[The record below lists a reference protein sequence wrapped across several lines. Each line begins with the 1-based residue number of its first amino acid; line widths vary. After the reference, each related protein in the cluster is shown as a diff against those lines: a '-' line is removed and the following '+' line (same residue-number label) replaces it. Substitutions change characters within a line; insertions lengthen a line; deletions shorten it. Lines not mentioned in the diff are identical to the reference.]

1 MRKARVVII
10 LSCFLVGCGLIAA
23 VNFVPLLKNAQDY
36 GRLYEW
42 IGACLIGTAVI
53 AGVLIANSIHSV
65 PSPSNETWS
74 KHRPAKERLP
84 NVHIGDMLR
93 AERQFVL
100 YGYPVSLSVLLA
112 LLMYDNQLNENDISL
127 NLSPLIEYRDENIW
141 RYFPGILMKQQREQ
155 QVKQRENIVNNV
167 MTSIGN
173 AVQSQHTTNGVQ
185 SLNLPPDSTNH
196 RQAPN
201 ELTRYKV
208 RTIIRMHLDGRRQ
221 EDIIEALDTSIGKRR
236 GIKYF
241 ETNTTVNHDHA

>member
-1 MRKARVVII
+1 MHKARIVIM
-10 LSCFLVGCGLIAA
+10 LSCFLVGGGLLAA

-42 IGACLIGTAVI
+42 IGACLIGTGVI
-53 AGVLIANSIHSV
+53 AGVLIANNIHSI
-65 PSPSNETWS
+65 PSPSRETWP
-74 KHRPAKERLP
+74 KHRPVKERLP

-100 YGYPVSLSVLLA
+100 YGYPVSLSVLLV
-112 LLMYDNQLNENDISL
+112 LLTYDNQLNEDDISQK
-127 NLSPLIEYRDENIW
+127 LSPLIEYRDENIW
-141 RYFPGILMKQQREQ
+141 RYFPGILMKHHKQQ

-167 MTSIGN
+167 MTSIEN

-241 ETNTTVNHDHA
+241 ETNTTG

>member
-1 MRKARVVII
+1 MLA
-10 LSCFLVGCGLIAA
+10 CFLVGCGLIAA
-23 VNFVPLLKNAQDY
+23 VNFVPLLKNAHDY

-42 IGACLIGTAVI
+42 IGACLIGIAVI
-53 AGVLIANSIHSV
+53 AGVLIANSIHSA
-65 PSPSNETWS
+65 PSPSKEMWG

-112 LLMYDNQLNENDISL
+112 LLMYDNQLNEDDICR
-127 NLSPLIEYRDENIW
+127 NLSPLIEYRDQNIW
-141 RYFPGILMKQQREQ
+141 RYFPGILMKQQKPQ

-167 MTSIGN
+167 MTAIEN
-173 AVQSQHTTNGVQ
+173 AVQSQHTKNSVH

-201 ELTRYKV
+201 ELTSYKV
-208 RTIIRMHLDGRRQ
+208 RTIIRMHLDGHRQ
-221 EDIIEALDTSIGKRR
+221 EDIVEALDTGTGKRR
-236 GIKYF
+236 GNRHL
-241 ETNTTVNHDHA
+241 ETNTTVNNSHA

>member
-1 MRKARVVII
+1 MGKARFIII
-10 LSCFLVGCGLIAA
+10 LVCFLVGCGLLAA

-65 PSPSNETWS
+65 PSPSKEAWS
-74 KHRPAKERLP
+74 KHRPAKARLP

-112 LLMYDNQLNENDISL
+112 LLMYDNQLNEDDISR

-141 RYFPGILMKQQREQ
+141 RYFPGILMKQQKQQ

-167 MTSIGN
+167 MSSINN
-173 AVQSQHTTNGVQ
+173 AVQSQHTTNSVQ

-196 RQAPN
+196 RQEPN

-208 RTIIRMHLDGRRQ
+208 RTIIRMHLDGHRQ
-221 EDIIEALDTSIGKRR
+221 EDIIEALDTSTGKRR
-236 GIKYF
+236 GNRHL
-241 ETNTTVNHDHA
+241 ETNTTVNNSHA

>member
-1 MRKARVVII
+1 MRKARVVIM

-53 AGVLIANSIHSV
+53 AGVLIADSIHSV
-65 PSPSNETWS
+65 PSPSKETWS

-100 YGYPVSLSVLLA
+100 YGYPVSLCVLLA
-112 LLMYDNQLNENDISL
+112 LLMYDNQLNEDDISR

-141 RYFPGILMKQQREQ
+141 RYFPGILMKQQKQQ
-155 QVKQRENIVNNV
+155 QVKRRENIVNNV
-167 MTSIGN
+167 MTAIEN

-196 RQAPN
+196 RQEPN

-221 EDIIEALDTSIGKRR
+221 EDIVEALDTGTGKLR
-236 GIKYF
+236 GNRHL
-241 ETNTTVNHDHA
+241 ETNTTVNNSHA

>member
-1 MRKARVVII
+1 MHKARVVVI
-10 LSCFLVGCGLIAA
+10 LSCFLVGGGLLTAI
-23 VNFVPLLKNAQDY
+23 NFVPLLKNAQDY

-53 AGVLIANSIHSV
+53 AGVLIADSIHSV
-65 PSPSNETWS
+65 PSPSKETWS

-100 YGYPVSLSVLLA
+100 YGYPVSLYVLLA

-141 RYFPGILMKQQREQ
+141 RYFPGILMKQQKQQ
-155 QVKQRENIVNNV
+155 QVKQREIIADHV
-167 MTSIGN
+167 MSSIEN
-173 AVQSQHTTNGVQ
+173 AVQSQHTKNSVQ

-201 ELTRYKV
+201 ELTRYKI

-241 ETNTTVNHDHA
+241 ETNTTG

>member
-42 IGACLIGTAVI
+42 IGACLIGIAVI

-100 YGYPVSLSVLLA
+100 YGYPVSLSILLA
-112 LLMYDNQLNENDISL
+112 LLMYDNQLNEDDISQKL
-127 NLSPLIEYRDENIW
+127 GPLIEYRDENIW
-141 RYFPGILMKQQREQ
+141 RYFPGILMKQQKQQ
-155 QVKQRENIVNNV
+155 QVKQREIIADHV
-167 MTSIGN
+167 MSSIEN
-173 AVQSQHTTNGVQ
+173 AVQSQRTKNSIQ
-185 SLNLPPDSTNH
+185 SLNVPPDTTNH

-201 ELTRYKV
+201 ELTRYRV
-208 RTIIRMHLDGRRQ
+208 HTIIRMHLDGHRQ
-221 EDIIEALDTSIGKRR
+221 EDIVEALDTGTGKRR
-236 GIKYF
+236 GNRHL
-241 ETNTTVNHDHA
+241 ETNTTVNNSHA

>member
-1 MRKARVVII
+1 MRKARVVIM
-10 LSCFLVGCGLIAA
+10 LSCFLVGCGLLAA

-42 IGACLIGTAVI
+42 IGACLIGTGVI
-53 AGVLIANSIHSV
+53 AGVLIANNIHSI
-65 PSPSNETWS
+65 PSPSRETWP
-74 KHRPAKERLP
+74 KHRPVKERLP

-100 YGYPVSLSVLLA
+100 YGYPVSLSVLLV
-112 LLMYDNQLNENDISL
+112 LLTYDNQLNEDDISQK
-127 NLSPLIEYRDENIW
+127 LSPLIEYRDENIW
-141 RYFPGILMKQQREQ
+141 RYFPGILMKQQKQQ
-155 QVKQRENIVNNV
+155 QVKQREIIADHV
-167 MTSIGN
+167 MSSIEN

-208 RTIIRMHLDGRRQ
+208 RTIIRMHLDGHRQ
-221 EDIIEALDTSIGKRR
+221 EDIVEALDTSIGKRR

-241 ETNTTVNHDHA
+241 ETNTTG

>member
-1 MRKARVVII
+1 
-10 LSCFLVGCGLIAA
+10 
-23 VNFVPLLKNAQDY
+23 
-36 GRLYEW
+36 
-42 IGACLIGTAVI
+42 
-53 AGVLIANSIHSV
+53 
-65 PSPSNETWS
+65 
-74 KHRPAKERLP
+74 
-84 NVHIGDMLR
+84 
-93 AERQFVL
+93 
-100 YGYPVSLSVLLA
+100 
-112 LLMYDNQLNENDISL
+112 
-127 NLSPLIEYRDENIW
+127 
-141 RYFPGILMKQQREQ
+141 MKQQREQ

-173 AVQSQHTTNGVQ
+173 AVQYQHTTNGVQ

-241 ETNTTVNHDHA
+241 ETNTTG

>member
-1 MRKARVVII
+1 
-10 LSCFLVGCGLIAA
+10 
-23 VNFVPLLKNAQDY
+23 
-36 GRLYEW
+36 
-42 IGACLIGTAVI
+42 
-53 AGVLIANSIHSV
+53 
-65 PSPSNETWS
+65 
-74 KHRPAKERLP
+74 
-84 NVHIGDMLR
+84 VHIGDMLR
-93 AERQFVL
+93 AERQYVL

-127 NLSPLIEYRDENIW
+127 NLSPLIEYRYENIW
-141 RYFPGILMKQQREQ
+141 RHFPGILMKQQREQ

-173 AVQSQHTTNGVQ
+173 AVQYQHTTNGVQ

-241 ETNTTVNHDHA
+241 ETNTTG

>member
-1 MRKARVVII
+1 MRKARVVIM
-10 LSCFLVGCGLIAA
+10 LSCFLVGCGLLAA

-42 IGACLIGTAVI
+42 IGACLIGIAVI
-53 AGVLIANSIHSV
+53 AGVLIADSIHSV

-141 RYFPGILMKQQREQ
+141 RYFPGILMKQQKPQ

-167 MTSIGN
+167 MTSIEN

-196 RQAPN
+196 RQEPN

-208 RTIIRMHLDGRRQ
+208 RTIIRMHLDGHRQ
-221 EDIIEALDTSIGKRR
+221 EDIVEALDTGTGKRR
-236 GIKYF
+236 GNRHL
-241 ETNTTVNHDHA
+241 ETNKTVNHSHA

>member
-1 MRKARVVII
+1 MLA
-10 LSCFLVGCGLIAA
+10 CFLVGCGLIAA
-23 VNFVPLLKNAQDY
+23 VNFVPLLKNAHDY

-42 IGACLIGTAVI
+42 IGACLIGIAVI
-53 AGVLIANSIHSV
+53 AGVLIANSIHSA
-65 PSPSNETWS
+65 PSPSKEMWG

-112 LLMYDNQLNENDISL
+112 LLMYDNQLNEDDISR

-141 RYFPGILMKQQREQ
+141 RYFPGILMKQQKQQ

-167 MTSIGN
+167 MSSINN
-173 AVQSQHTTNGVQ
+173 AVQSQHTTNSVQ

-196 RQAPN
+196 RQEPN

-208 RTIIRMHLDGRRQ
+208 RTIIRMHLDGHRQ
-221 EDIIEALDTSIGKRR
+221 EDIIEALDTSTGKRR
-236 GIKYF
+236 GNRHL
-241 ETNTTVNHDHA
+241 ETNTTVNNSHA